1 MVNKKLPHEIKSEET
16 KKKLLDA
23 TERMLSQYDFKLL
36 TVRNICAESGV
47 AYGSFYHHFSSKEN
61 LLYIFTR
68 QLFQEAYEH
77 NPVPDWI
84 DPNDYIKSCLWY
96 IVVYGWFCQSLG
108 RDLVKYLYTNCP
120 QDMFAEVYRQEIL
133 PRLEQ
138 ADRAGYIDSE
148 RNHAPLN
155 DPHVSL
161 LAKDLE
167 ITCKG
172 VLLWWSNNVEADSE
186 PLYATLE
193 HLSFNMLYSYSSENY
208 ENADFP
214 HRLLTESPQFEDS
227 IKIDNIF
234 SHKKQ

>member
-1 MVNKKLPHEIKSEET
+1 MNLKLPHEIKSEET

-23 TERMLSQYDFKLL
+23 TEQMLSQYDFKHL

-61 LLYIFTR
+61 LLYIFTH
-68 QLFQEAYEH
+68 QLFEEAH
-77 NPVPDWI
+77 AVNPVPEWI
-84 DPNDYIKSCLWY
+84 APDDYIKNCLWF
-96 IVVYGWFCQSLG
+96 IVVYGCFCESLG

-172 VLLWWSNNVEADSE
+172 VLLWWSNSFETDLE

-193 HLSFNMLYSYSSENY
+193 HLSFNMLYSYSSESY

-214 HRLLTESPQFEDS
+214 HRLLTESPQFEGS

-234 SHKKQ
+234 SRKHT